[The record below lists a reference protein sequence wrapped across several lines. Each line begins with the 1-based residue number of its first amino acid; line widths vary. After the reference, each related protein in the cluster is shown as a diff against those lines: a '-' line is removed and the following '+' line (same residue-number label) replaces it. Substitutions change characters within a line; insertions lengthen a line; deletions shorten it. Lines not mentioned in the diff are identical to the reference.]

1 MSWTFGEIGGVIF
14 LIIILICVLGGR
26 LQAALASS
34 ASGASYGRAGNAGR
48 AGFVPVR
55 AGCSG
60 GAARSPIEYGVN
72 DVDVRLTAED
82 CARAFPHEPTVRDG
96 TVAPLTRDDVPNM
109 VARGLGAGSAGVAE
123 YMREDGADETG
134 VSRLLWFRAMADRLA
149 GRAARE
155 RPANPAY
162 QLSPGQ
168 AGALIPESLM
178 SDRPLSL
185 QAWPNLAA
193 GYADGGDSPTGYDA
207 DFVTDGPYGDAN
219 L

>member
-1 MSWTFGEIGGVIF
+1 MSWTSGGVGGIIF
-14 LIIILICVLGGR
+14 LIILLICVLGGR
-26 LQAALASS
+26 PQPARAS
-34 ASGASYGRAGNAGR
+34 A

-60 GAARSPIEYGVN
+60 GAARSPVVYGVN
-72 DVDVRLTAED
+72 VVDVRLTAED

-96 TVAPLTRDDVPNM
+96 TVAPLTPDDIPNM

-155 RPANPAY
+155 RPANLAY
-162 QLSPGQ
+162 QLGPGQ
-168 AGALIPESLM
+168 AGALVPESLRP
-178 SDRPLSL
+178 DRPLSL
-185 QAWPNLAA
+185 QARPNLAA
-193 GYADGGDSPTGYDA
+193 GYADGGDSPSGYNA
-207 DFVTDGPYGDAN
+207 HFVPDGPYGDAHI
-219 L
+219 